1 MKYHTLKL
9 KFQDRM
15 IGYRVSDEV
24 LRWLF
29 IPDYDTYLKRCDILV
44 SHVAFKLQDKVNQII
59 KEKNN
64 AGNDN
69 S

>member
-29 IPDYDTYLKRCDILV
+29 IPDYNTYLKRCAILE
-44 SHVAFKLQDKVNQII
+44 SRVAIKIYDKVNQII
-59 KEKNN
+59 KENNN
-64 AGNDN
+64 ASNNN

>member
-1 MKYHTLKL
+1 MKYHALKL
-9 KFQDRM
+9 NFQGRK

-24 LRWLF
+24 LKWLF
-29 IPDYDTYLKRCDILV
+29 APDYSTYLKRCSILEA
-44 SHVAFKLQDKVNQII
+44 HVASNIYEKVNQII

-64 AGNDN
+64 ASNDN

>member
-24 LRWLF
+24 FRWLF
-29 IPDYDTYLKRCDILV
+29 IPDYNTYLKRCGILEA
-44 SHVAFKLQDKVNQII
+44 HVASNIYEKVNQII
-59 KEKNN
+59 KEKSNASNN
-64 AGNDN
+64 N

>member
-9 KFQDRM
+9 EFQGRM
-15 IGYRVSDEV
+15 IGYRVSAEV

-29 IPDYDTYLKRCDILV
+29 IPDYNTYLKRCDILL
-44 SHVAFKLQDKVNQII
+44 SHVVFKLQDKLNQII
-59 KEKNN
+59 KENNN
-64 AGNDN
+64 ASNDN

>member
-29 IPDYDTYLKRCDILV
+29 IPDYNTYLKRCAILE
-44 SHVAFKLQDKVNQII
+44 SRVAIKIYDKVNQII
-59 KEKNN
+59 KENNN
-64 AGNDN
+64 AK
-69 S
+69 

>member
-1 MKYHTLKL
+1 MTYHTVKVQ
-9 KFQDRM
+9 FQDRM
-15 IGYRVSDEV
+15 IRYCLSDEV

-29 IPDYDTYLKRCDILV
+29 IPDYNTYLKRCDILV
-44 SHVAFKLQDKVNQII
+44 SHVTFKMLEKAIQII

-64 AGNDN
+64 ASNNN